1 MSTTSAISK
10 SANAQIVTIG
20 GSPSTPS
27 RTQRVLDYATAIL
40 REDGASV
47 SSIQLRDIPAEA
59 LLYGRAT
66 DNAVLAA
73 KIDEVAKATGL
84 VIATPVYKA
93 AYTGVLKAF
102 LDQLPENALLD
113 KVVLP
118 IALGG
123 SVAHTLML
131 DYSLKPV
138 LSALGARLVVDGVF
152 IPQRALRVPD
162 AGPIELDDDI
172 DQRLRA
178 ALHWLSTWLPLAE
191 AARVEANPART
202 SVASGS

>member
-1 MSTTSAISK
+1 
-10 SANAQIVTIG
+10 
-20 GSPSTPS
+20 
-27 RTQRVLDYATAIL
+27 
-40 REDGASV
+40 
-47 SSIQLRDIPAEA
+47 

-73 KIDEVAKATGL
+73 KIEQVASATGL

-162 AGPIELDDDI
+162 SGPIELDDDI

-178 ALHWLSTWLPLAE
+178 ALHWLATWLPLAE
-191 AARVEANPART
+191 AARVEAKPARA

>member
-1 MSTTSAISK
+1 MSITSSIGK
-10 SANAQIVTIG
+10 PANAQVVTIG

-27 RTQRVLDYATAIL
+27 RTQRVLDYASEVLQA
-40 REDGASV
+40 DGISV
-47 SSIQLRDIPAEA
+47 SSILLRDIPAEA
-59 LLYGRAT
+59 LFFGRAT
-66 DNAVLAA
+66 DNAVLASR
-73 KIDEVAKATGL
+73 INQLESATGL

-102 LDQLPENALLD
+102 LDQLPENVLVD

-123 SVAHTLML
+123 SPAHTLML

-162 AGPIELDDDI
+162 SGPIELDDDI
-172 DQRLRA
+172 EKRLHA
-178 ALHWLSTWLPLAE
+178 ALQCLATWLPLAE
-191 AARVEANPART
+191 AARIQAEPAPAA
-202 SVASGS
+202 VATGS